1 MTTTQKFRKLS
12 ILTFMT
18 AFGTSVYGGLAS
30 AADAVQADSLT
41 GMFTQG
47 KVSGYL
53 RSLYFSSNNAFYV
66 PGKDQDTV
74 SYGGELGFK
83 SAAYEGFSFGLSA
96 LAQRGINHD
105 DNPNKVD
112 SYLGPNVTSLGE
124 AYVQWQHEKL
134 RITVGNQRFNAPFTG
149 TYDFRMLP
157 QMYQGAA
164 AYYGDSANFLTAF
177 RMYRFKSVIDDH
189 YSRHTSYN
197 SPIDTSA
204 AGAGDEDTDGF
215 WGAGGGRTWA
225 LKPVSLDAQAWYF
238 KYIDYANMT
247 YLQAR
252 AIRAD
257 GVLKPFVAVQYIHQ
271 EDDGKAILGN
281 VDSNVYGVQLGIKRN
296 SLTASLGYDYIKPNS
311 SSYMNGAPVMP
322 YGHKL
327 SSGDFFAQPLLTST
341 MDLGAGNAYAFNV
354 NGSPVQGVMLGARYS
369 FMDLKS
375 APTAES
381 LNQSEYLVYGSY
393 AFGGALKGVKVTD
406 FLGVQKSPTKDATFL
421 QNRLAIEYAF

>member
-1 MTTTQKFRKLS
+1 MTTIQKFRKLTT
-12 ILTFMT
+12 LTLLT
-18 AFGTSVYGGLAS
+18 ACGMGGYAALAN
-30 AADAVQADSLT
+30 AGEPGQADSLAE
-41 GMFTQG
+41 MFTQG
-47 KVSGYL
+47 KVSGYV

-66 PGKDQDTV
+66 PGKDQDTL
-74 SYGGELGFK
+74 SYGGELGFH

-96 LAQRGINHD
+96 LAQRGIGHD

-112 SYLGPNVTSLGE
+112 SYLGPNVTSVGE
-124 AYVQWQHEKL
+124 AYLQWQREKL

-149 TYDFRMLP
+149 ASDFRMVP
-157 QMYQGAA
+157 QMFQGVA

-177 RMYRFKSVIDDH
+177 RMFRFKSVIDDG
-189 YSRHTSYN
+189 YSRRTSYN
-197 SPIDTSA
+197 PPIDTSA
-204 AGAGDEDTDGF
+204 AGAGDEETNGF
-215 WGAGGGRTWA
+215 WGAGGGKTWA
-225 LKPVSLDAQAWYF
+225 LKPVSVDAQAWYF
-238 KYIDYANMT
+238 KYIDYADMT

-252 AIRAD
+252 TIRAE
-257 GVLKPFVAVQYIHQ
+257 GELKPFVAVQYIHQ
-271 EDDGKAILGN
+271 NDDGKAILGK

-296 SLTASLGYDYIKPNS
+296 SLTASVGYDYIKPDANS
-311 SSYMNGAPVMP
+311 YLNGAPVMP

-341 MDLGAGNAYAFNV
+341 MDLGAGNAYAVNV
-354 NGSPVQGVMLGARYS
+354 NGSPAQGVVLGARYS

-393 AFGGALKGVKVTD
+393 SFGGALKGVKISD
-406 FLGVQKSPTKDATFL
+406 FLGVQKSPIKEATFL

>member
-1 MTTTQKFRKLS
+1 MTTTKRLQRLS
-12 ILTFMT
+12 ALTLLT
-18 AFGTSVYGGLAS
+18 ACGASAYGAMAS
-30 AADAVQADSLT
+30 AADATQAESLT
-41 GMFTQG
+41 QMFTQG

-66 PGKDQDTV
+66 PGKDQDTL
-74 SYGGELGFK
+74 SYGGELGFR
-83 SAAYEGFSFGLSA
+83 SATFEGFSFGLSA
-96 LAQRGINHD
+96 LAQRGIGQD
-105 DNPNKVD
+105 DNPDKVD
-112 SYLGPNVTSLGE
+112 SYLGPNVTSIGE
-124 AYVQWQHEKL
+124 AYLQWQREQL
-134 RITVGNQRFNAPFTG
+134 RVTVGNQRFNAPFTG

-157 QMYQGAA
+157 QMYQGVS

-197 SPIDTSA
+197 PPIDTSA
-204 AGAGDEDTDGF
+204 AGARDEDTDGF
-215 WGAGGGRTWA
+215 WGLGGGHTWA
-225 LKPVSLDAQAWYF
+225 MKPVSFDAQAWYF
-238 KYIDYANMT
+238 KYIDYADMT

-252 AIRAD
+252 AIRAE

-281 VDSNVYGVQLGIKRN
+281 VDSNVYGMQLGVKVN
-296 SLTASLGYDYIKPNS
+296 SVTASLGYDYIKPNAN
-311 SSYMNGAPVMP
+311 SYLNGAPVMP

-341 MDLGAGNAYAFNV
+341 MDLGAGNAYAVNV
-354 NGSPVQGVMLGARYS
+354 NGSPTQGVVLGARYS
-369 FMDLKS
+369 FMDLKNS
-375 APTAES
+375 PSAES

-393 AFGGALKGVKVTD
+393 AFGGALKGVKITD
-406 FLGVQKSPTKDATFL
+406 FLAVQKSPIKDATFL

>member
-1 MTTTQKFRKLS
+1 MNTTQKFLKLS
-12 ILTFMT
+12 TLTLLT
-18 AFGTSVYGGLAS
+18 ACGFAS
-30 AADAVQADSLT
+30 YAAMANAAEPAPADSLSD
-41 GMFTQG
+41 MFSQG
-47 KVSGYL
+47 KVFGYV
-53 RSLYFSSNNAFYV
+53 RSLYFSSNNAFFV

-74 SYGGELGFK
+74 SYGGELGFH
-83 SAAYEGFSFGLSA
+83 SAIYDGFSFGLSA
-96 LAQRGINHD
+96 LAQRGIEHD

-124 AYVQWQHEKL
+124 AYLQWQREKL

-149 TYDFRMLP
+149 TFDFRMLP
-157 QMYQGAA
+157 QMFQGVS

-189 YSRHTSYN
+189 YSGHTSYN
-197 SPIDTSA
+197 PPIDTSA
-204 AGAGDEDTDGF
+204 AGAGDEDTNGF
-215 WGAGGGRTWA
+215 FGAGGGKTWA
-225 LKPVSLDAQAWYF
+225 LKPISVDAQAWYF
-238 KYIDYANMT
+238 KYIDYADMT

-252 AIRAD
+252 AIRAE
-257 GVLKPFVAVQYIHQ
+257 GELKPFVAVQYIHQ
-271 EDDGKAILGN
+271 DDDGKAILGN
-281 VDSNVYGVQLGIKRN
+281 VDSNVYGMQLGIKRN
-296 SLTASLGYDYIKPNS
+296 SLTASLGYDYIEPNS
-311 SSYMNGAPVMP
+311 HSYLNGAPVMP

-341 MDLGAGNAYAFNV
+341 MDLGAGNAYAVNV

-393 AFGGALKGVKVTD
+393 SFGGALKGVKISD
-406 FLGVQKSPTKDATFL
+406 FLGVQKSPIKDATFL